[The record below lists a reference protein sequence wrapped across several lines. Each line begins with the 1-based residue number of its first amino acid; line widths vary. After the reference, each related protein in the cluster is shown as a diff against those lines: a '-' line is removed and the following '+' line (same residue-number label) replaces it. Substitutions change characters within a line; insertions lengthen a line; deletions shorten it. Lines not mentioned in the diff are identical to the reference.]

1 MSQGSLLNGKVILLG
16 LVVVIIGLLI
26 VIGVVDK
33 TQGSIKPIVRPV
45 PPLAATPIQAK
56 VLLFSYKQ
64 NEVRADSAFKGQR
77 LRVSG
82 IVDTIGKDILGKPY
96 VTLDR
101 DGIMSVQCSF
111 PKEKEPELAWLN
123 PGQKF
128 EAVCVDKG
136 KLINVQMDCE

>member
-1 MSQGSLLNGKVILLG
+1 MTEKARDETKAPLPDTPS
-16 LVVVIIGLLI
+16 
-26 VIGVVDK
+26 
-33 TQGSIKPIVRPV
+33 TPFRP
-45 PPLAATPIQAK
+45 AATPIEAR
-56 VLLFSYKQ
+56 VLIFAYKQ
-64 NEVRADSAFKGQR
+64 NEVRADSDFKGQR

-82 IVDTIGKDILGKPY
+82 TVDTIGKDILGKPY

-111 PKEKEPELAWLN
+111 SKEKEPELARLN